1 MAQRDTGPAPQG
13 NGARRQFWVN
23 IAGAAMSLGL
33 IAGVAVWGYQL
44 IMRDVSGIPV
54 VRAMQGDMRVLP
66 DDPGGDIAVHTGLA
80 VNELIAAGEATG
92 PEDRLI
98 LAPSAPDLPLEDLQP
113 PAPTPVPTPV
123 PIAAPVDQA
132 QTSAE
137 TLPAA
142 APDLAPAAAP
152 SMNTDASAD
161 DVLAMLDEIVTEQGA
176 AANPPPRAITRAIR
190 PVPRPARAPSA
201 PAAAAPSAAAAS
213 GEIAVSTADF
223 AAGTELVQ
231 LGAFSS
237 PSVAAQEWDRLQARF
252 GALMAGRERVIQVS
266 NQTSGTWYR
275 LRASGFAD
283 GDDAR
288 RFCAALQA
296 EGAECIVVVVN

>member
-1 MAQRDTGPAPQG
+1 MAQGDTGAAPQG

-33 IAGVAVWGYQL
+33 VVGVAVWGYQL

-54 VRAMQGDMRVLP
+54 VRAMQGEMRVLP

-98 LAPSAPDLPLEDLQP
+98 LAPSAPDLPVEDLQP
-113 PAPTPVPTPV
+113 PAPSAAAPTPAMQPLAV
-123 PIAAPVDQA
+123 V
-132 QTSAE
+132 E

-142 APDLAPAAAP
+142 APDLALADAP

-161 DVLAMLDEIVTEQGA
+161 DVLAMLDEIVAEQGGA
-176 AANPPPRAITRAIR
+176 TTAPPPVIR
-190 PVPRPARAPSA
+190 PVPRPARAAAAA
-201 PAAAAPSAAAAS
+201 PAAAGAS
-213 GEIAVSTADF
+213 TDEIAVNTNDF
-223 AAGTELVQ
+223 AIGTDLVQ

-283 GDDAR
+283 RDDAR

-296 EGAECIVVVVN
+296 EGAECIAVVVN

>member
-23 IAGAAMSLGL
+23 LSGAAMSLGL

-113 PAPTPVPTPV
+113 PVPTPV

-201 PAAAAPSAAAAS
+201 AAAPSAS